1 MNYCLNPSCSHPQ
14 NPEQASVCQSCGA
27 KMLMRDRYRGV
38 KSLGQGGFGT
48 TFLAHDEGLPGQPMC
63 VIKQLR
69 PSSNDPQVF
78 EMAKELFE
86 REAETLGK
94 IGNHPQ
100 VPRLLDYFE
109 YNKDFYLVQEYVK
122 GLNLQQE
129 IKRHGPV
136 SEAGVRQFLSEILP
150 MIQYVHESKVI
161 HRDIK
166 PANLIR
172 REQDKKLVLIDFG
185 AVKNQVNTKAAANTS
200 DQTALTSFAIGTPGF
215 APPEQ
220 MALRPVFASDIYAI
234 GVTCIY
240 LLTGKS
246 PKDLDYNPKTAEIM
260 WRNSVDISDNFAKVL
275 YKMMEQS
282 VRNRYQDAQDVLNAL
297 DMEPY
302 MDDLA
307 KSLVTGPNPA
317 GQSSS
322 MPEPVEEAE
331 QDGRALS
338 ATQKLAMQLRKRR
351 QKNGGG
357 TRGGGARGGSHRNG
371 RGMSRM
377 PSAMPE
383 NTNFNRMARLP
394 DSGGNTSAGRSEKRK
409 RLDAEGVLSAYAKGR
424 RDFAKQ
430 TLTLL
435 NLQDANLEA
444 CIFHQS
450 KLRKVN
456 LQGANLARADFGRA
470 SLAQANLKD
479 ANLGR
484 AYLMGADLEG
494 ADFRGADLSHA
505 NLKDANLNRA
515 NLCGANL
522 SNAKISEEQLS
533 TAKTNWSTVLPT
545 GRRGL
550 F

>member
-1 MNYCLNPSCSHPQ
+1 
-14 NPEQASVCQSCGA
+14 
-27 KMLMRDRYRGV
+27 MLMRERYRGV

-48 TFLAHDEGLPGQPMC
+48 TFLANDEGLPGHPLC

-69 PSSNDPQVF
+69 PSSNDPNVF
-78 EMAKELFE
+78 QMAKELFE

-129 IKRHGPV
+129 IKRNGPV

-150 MIQYVHESKVI
+150 MIQYVHQSNVI

-185 AVKNQVNTKAAANTS
+185 AVKNQVNTQAAANTS

-246 PKDLDYNPKTAEIM
+246 PKDLDYNPKTGEMM
-260 WRNSVDISDNFAKVL
+260 WRQNIDISDNFAKVL
-275 YKMMEQS
+275 KKMLEVS
-282 VRNRYQDAQDVLNAL
+282 VRHRYQDAQDVLNAL

-307 KSLVTGPNPA
+307 KSLVTGPNPSE
-317 GQSSS
+317 GGDDVGRS
-322 MPEPVEEAE
+322 
-331 QDGRALS
+331 GRAGKAGRSGRSREPEQLPDSASMS
-338 ATQKLAMQLRKRR
+338 ATQKLAMKLRAKRQR
-351 QKNGGG
+351 TGGG
-357 TRGGGARGGSHRNG
+357 RPG
-371 RGMSRM
+371 RGK
-377 PSAMPE
+377 SARQGP
-383 NTNFNRMARLP
+383 NPVGNSSYNRMATPLG
-394 DSGGNTSAGRSEKRK
+394 DSGGMTTSGRPSRRK
-409 RLDAEGVLSAYAKGR
+409 RLDAEGVISAYTKGR
-424 RDFAKQ
+424 RDFAQ
-430 TLTLL
+430 QSLSQL
-435 NLQDANLEA
+435 NLQEANLEA

-450 KLRKVN
+450 KLRKTN

-470 SLAQANLKD
+470 SLAHANLRD

-484 AYLMGADLEG
+484 AYFMGADLEG

-505 NLKDANLNRA
+505 NLKEANLTKT

-522 SNAKISEEQLS
+522 SNAKISQDQLAA
-533 TAKTNWSTVLPT
+533 AKTNWSTVLPN

>member
-1 MNYCLNPSCSHPQ
+1 MSYCLNPSCTQPK
-14 NPEQASVCQSCGA
+14 NPDSAEVCQACGS
-27 KMLMRDRYRGV
+27 KMLMRDRYLGV

-48 TFLAHDEGLPGQPMC
+48 TFLALDHGLPGHPPC

-78 EMAKELFE
+78 QMAKELFE

-129 IKRHGPV
+129 IKRHGPII
-136 SEAGVRQFLSEILP
+136 EAGARQFLSEILP
-150 MIQYVHESKVI
+150 MIQYIHSNKVI

-185 AVKNQVNTKAAANTS
+185 AVKNQVNPQSSANSS

-246 PKDLDYNPKTAEIM
+246 PKDLDYDQKTGEM
-260 WRNSVDISDNFAKVL
+260 LWRKDVDISDNFANVL
-275 YKMMEQS
+275 KKMLEVS
-282 VRNRYQDAQDVLNAL
+282 VRHRYQNVQDVLNAL

-307 KSLVTGPNPA
+307 KSLVMAPNPTLGGTVPHSFDEPMPA
-317 GQSSS
+317 SSPT
-322 MPEPVEEAE
+322 M
-331 QDGRALS
+331 S
-338 ATQKLAMQLRKRR
+338 ATERLAMKLRERRARR
-351 QKNGGG
+351 QQPGGG
-357 TRGGGARGGSHRNG
+357 SKLDTMGGGKYPG
-371 RGMSRM
+371 RGSGVAGR
-377 PSAMPE
+377 SA
-383 NTNFNRMARLP
+383 AASRLP
-394 DSGGNTSAGRSEKRK
+394 DSASGNPSSRRKVSA
-409 RLDAEGVLSAYAKGR
+409 RLDVETVLTAYTKGR
-424 RDFAKQ
+424 RDFAQ
-430 TLTLL
+430 Q
-435 NLQDANLEA
+435 NLSQLKLMEANLEGG
-444 CIFHQS
+444 IFHQS
-450 KLRKVN
+450 KLRKTN
-456 LQGANLARADFGRA
+456 LQKANLAGTDFGRA
-470 SLAQANLKD
+470 SLAGANLRD

-484 AYLMGADLEG
+484 SYMAGSDLEG
-494 ADFRGADLSHA
+494 ADLRGADLSHA
-505 NLKDANLNRA
+505 NLSRANLRGT

-522 SNAKISEEQLS
+522 TNAKISEDQLAM
-533 TAKTNWSTVLPT
+533 AKTNWSTVLPH
-545 GRRGL
+545 GRRG
-550 F
+550 FW